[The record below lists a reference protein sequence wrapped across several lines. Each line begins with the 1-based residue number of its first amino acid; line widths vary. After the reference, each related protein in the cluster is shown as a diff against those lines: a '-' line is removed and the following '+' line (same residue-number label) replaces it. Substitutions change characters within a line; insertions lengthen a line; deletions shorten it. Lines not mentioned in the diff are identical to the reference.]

1 MRKEEYAAY
10 IEHSVLKMDTTR
22 NDIKR
27 VCEEAKEYGFAAVA
41 ITPANV
47 KYAAQLLE
55 GTNVKVGAAIG
66 FPLGSSTTFIK
77 VAETKDAIANGAQEV
92 DMVINVGAL
101 KDGLYEY
108 VENEIREVVKAA
120 HPSVPVKVILETF
133 LLTEEEKVKVCQMA
147 VNAQAD
153 YVKTCTGFNGGKATK
168 EDVLLMKKAVGGKCK
183 IKASTGIKSRKEFEE
198 LLEAGAVRFGTSSG
212 IRIVNGD

>member
-1 MRKEEYAAY
+1 MKKEEYAAY

-66 FPLGSSTTFIK
+66 FPLTTFIK

-108 VENEIREVVKAA
+108 VENEIKEVVKAA

-168 EDVLLMKKAVGGKCK
+168 EDILLMKKAVDGKCR
-183 IKASTGIKSRKEFEE
+183 IKASTGIKSREEFEE

-212 IRIVNGD
+212 ILIVNGD

>member
-1 MRKEEYAAY
+1 MKKEEYAAY

-108 VENEIREVVKAA
+108 VENEIKEVVKAA

-153 YVKTCTGFNGGKATK
+153 YVKTCTGFNVGKATK
-168 EDVLLMKKAVGGKCK
+168 EDILLMKKAVDGKCK
-183 IKASTGIKSRKEFEE
+183 IKASTGIKSREEFEE

-212 IRIVNGD
+212 ILIVNGD